1 MLHQVCT
8 AKRPAN
14 RYRVLHA
21 LCAGAA
27 AAVVALRLQEF
38 PLKLILFKRK
48 HVQLVEFLF
57 LIEYRQNKYA
67 YAVVCA
73 ALSLFLSR
81 SQMCVWVWI
90 FCAFLF
96 MSHSF
101 IGPFLSYDLI
111 LPALRL
117 DLFKQ
122 KRHESSLHSHIR
134 PRALWMNIC
143 KIVIKANAERE
154 RDLLHEDTYNIECFI
169 RFYISVW
176 PVLFC
181 SVLWT
186 VWFSTSWC
194 LLKAHTNR
202 ECVAKH
208 EEKYWERE
216 GR

>member
-1 MLHQVCT
+1 MCPVLHQVCT

-21 LCAGAA
+21 LCAGA

-73 ALSLFLSR
+73 ALSPSLVLK
-81 SQMCVWVWI
+81 CVCEYGF

-101 IGPFLSYDLI
+101 IGPFL
-111 LPALRL
+111 PTLRL

-181 SVLWT
+181 SVL
-186 VWFSTSWC
+186 
-194 LLKAHTNR
+194 
-202 ECVAKH
+202 
-208 EEKYWERE
+208 
-216 GR
+216 